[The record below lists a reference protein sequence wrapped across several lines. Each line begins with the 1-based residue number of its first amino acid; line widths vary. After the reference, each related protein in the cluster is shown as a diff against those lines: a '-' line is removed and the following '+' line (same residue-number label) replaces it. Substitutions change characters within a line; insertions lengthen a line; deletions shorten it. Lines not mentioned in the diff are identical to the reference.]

1 MKSTPIRNLM
11 LRIIVWGLIASVA
24 LAAVAGVIGYV
35 AVGMPGLYS
44 ALIGAAVSFVFF
56 SITALVLLFTSD
68 MDPTVMAAGVLGG
81 FLIKIAGFL
90 GVIALLG
97 DKGFYDRLTLF
108 LTLVVGAVVSLSID
122 VVAVRKARIP
132 YTHASEGKNQDQQ

>member
-1 MKSTPIRNLM
+1 MRSTPIRSLM

-132 YTHASEGKNQDQQ
+132 YTHASEGKNQHDQ

>member
-11 LRIIVWGLIASVA
+11 LRIIVWGLIASVV

-35 AVGMPGLYS
+35 AVGVPGLYS

-56 SITALVLLFTSD
+56 SITALVLLFTAD

-132 YTHASEGKNQDQQ
+132 YTHASEGKNQDKL

>member
-11 LRIIVWGLIASVA
+11 LRIIVWGLVASVA

-122 VVAVRKARIP
+122 VIAVRKARIP

>member
-56 SITALVLLFTSD
+56 SITALVLLFTAD

-132 YTHASEGKNQDQQ
+132 YTHASEGKNQDKL

>member
-11 LRIIVWGLIASVA
+11 LRIIVWGLIASVV

-56 SITALVLLFTSD
+56 SITALVLLLTAD

-132 YTHASEGKNQDQQ
+132 YTHASEGKNQDKL

>member
-11 LRIIVWGLIASVA
+11 LRIIVWGLIASVV

-56 SITALVLLFTSD
+56 SITALVLLLTAD

-97 DKGFYDRLTLF
+97 DKGFYDRLTLV
-108 LTLVVGAVVSLSID
+108 LTLVVGAVVSLPLD

-132 YTHASEGKNQDQQ
+132 YTHASEGKNQDKL

>member
-11 LRIIVWGLIASVA
+11 LRIIVWGLVASVA

>member
-44 ALIGAAVSFVFF
+44 ALIGAAVSFL
-56 SITALVLLFTSD
+56 S
-68 MDPTVMAAGVLGG
+68 
-81 FLIKIAGFL
+81 LIHI
-90 GVIALLG
+90 
-97 DKGFYDRLTLF
+97 
-108 LTLVVGAVVSLSID
+108 
-122 VVAVRKARIP
+122 
-132 YTHASEGKNQDQQ
+132 

>member
-11 LRIIVWGLIASVA
+11 LRIIVWGLIASVV
-24 LAAVAGVIGYV
+24 LAAVAGVIGYA

-56 SITALVLLFTSD
+56 SITALVLLFTAD

-122 VVAVRKARIP
+122 VVAVRRARIP
-132 YTHASEGKNQDQQ
+132 YTHASHGSSQAKQ